1 VRLARSQILIGV
13 VLLAGLLALGY
24 LLVTELSEDRSTVSA
39 AAGATEGVVRPAGS
53 QSGMDERPTSA
64 EPAAGGPE
72 PKLTPKPVAPS
83 ATTPVV
89 AVKRGSR
96 ARLRAAPG
104 GELVRKLGPETE
116 FSSPTVLSV
125 QRRRGDWLG
134 VPTPH
139 RPNGRLGW
147 VRMDQRQLEAG
158 SVDDAI
164 TIDLSKRKATWFSGG
179 RVERSW
185 TVTIGG
191 PDTPTPIGRFA
202 VTDTLRGDLDPAYG
216 CCAVAL
222 TARQPSLPPG
232 WPGGDRIAI
241 HGTTDSVLGQAIS
254 NGCIRSADADVA
266 ALIGRVEPGTPVRIR
281 N

>member
-1 VRLARSQILIGV
+1 MRLTRSQILIAAS
-13 VLLAGLLALGY
+13 LLAGLLALAY
-24 LLVTELSEDRSTVSA
+24 LLVTELSDDRSTVSA
-39 AAGATEGVVRPAGS
+39 EVDATQRVARPSGA
-53 QSGMDERPTSA
+53 QLGMDEGRDASKPA
-64 EPAAGGPE
+64 VERLEPQPE
-72 PKLTPKPVAPS
+72 PDPVPPS
-83 ATTPVV
+83 STTPIVS
-89 AVKRGSR
+89 VKQGSR
-96 ARLRAAPG
+96 APLRAAPG

-125 QRRRGDWLG
+125 QRRRGNWLG

-147 VRMDQRQLEAG
+147 VQLDPRQLRSG

-164 TIDLSKRKATWFSGG
+164 TIDLSKRRATWFEDG
-179 RVERSW
+179 RVKRSW
-185 TVTIGG
+185 TVTIGA
-191 PDTPTPIGRFA
+191 PDTPTPTGRFA

-241 HGTTDSVLGQAIS
+241 HGTADTVLGQAIS
-254 NGCIRSADADVA
+254 NGCIRSADDDVD
-266 ALIGRVEPGTPVRIR
+266 ALIGAIQPGTPVRIR
-281 N
+281 D